1 MESITIKLP
10 KEMVKEIDKAVN
22 GNYGTKSEFVRD
34 ALRNKLEEERK
45 KRLMVWAKEYRGFF
59 KTNTSD
65 EDLEKIKEK
74 AAKEF
79 FKKRKLK

>member
-22 GNYGTKSEFVRD
+22 GNYGTKSEFVREAVRD
-34 ALRNKLEEERK
+34 KLEEERK
-45 KRLMVWAKEYRGFF
+45 KRLMAWAKEYHGFF

-65 EDLEKIKEK
+65 EDLERIRAK
-74 AAKEF
+74 ASKEF
-79 FKKRKLK
+79 FKKKLK